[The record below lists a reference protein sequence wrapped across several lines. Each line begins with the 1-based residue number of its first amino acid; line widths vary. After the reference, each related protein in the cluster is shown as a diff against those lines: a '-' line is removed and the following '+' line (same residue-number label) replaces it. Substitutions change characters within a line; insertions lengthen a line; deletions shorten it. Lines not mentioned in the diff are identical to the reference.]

1 MVQID
6 DIVLHSKGG
15 NNNSYNID
23 GPTNY
28 IDFDNLDTEKRELS
42 VFIKSLIDFRKDMPI
57 LRSIK
62 YAQNMNFFSVNGNLI
77 PDEDDNYWL
86 NTSENFLSFISGDD
100 KISIYAA
107 FNKGDEAL
115 EIILPDISDNMGY
128 YLVLDTKNNDFNK
141 EGKQFGGKTYI
152 LEGHTTALM
161 LIKKL

>member
-1 MVQID
+1 
-6 DIVLHSKGG
+6 
-15 NNNSYNID
+15 
-23 GPTNY
+23 
-28 IDFDNLDTEKRELS
+28 
-42 VFIKSLIDFRKDMPI
+42 MPI